1 MYISIAGQDR
11 PAIRALLVRV
21 TDCSRDHM
29 IFLSEKKPYAR
40 TPLTGDSL

>member
-21 TDCSRDHM
+21 TDCSRDHN
-29 IFLSEKKPYAR
+29 YD
-40 TPLTGDSL
+40 TPF